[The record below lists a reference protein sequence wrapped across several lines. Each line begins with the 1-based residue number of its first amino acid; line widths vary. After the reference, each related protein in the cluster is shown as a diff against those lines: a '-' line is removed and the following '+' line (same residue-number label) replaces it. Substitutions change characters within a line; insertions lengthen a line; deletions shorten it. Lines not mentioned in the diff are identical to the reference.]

1 MTRLTP
7 PSPWDEAPAPSGVG
21 AGVSGIAATPA
32 AVAIPATGGGTGLA
46 RWWRRFARSRG
57 AVFGLVTLVAFVG
70 TALLADA
77 LAPYD
82 PLQQGVGPPLAGPS
96 LAHWAGTDSFGRDML
111 SRMIHGARIALA
123 VGLFSVLLSMVVGV
137 TLGLVAGY
145 YGGLVDAVIMRVM
158 DGLFAFPVIFLAIA
172 TMAIMGFGVR
182 NVIVAVA
189 VGFVPPFARVTRGD
203 VLAVKEEPY
212 VEAARLAGVGTFGIL
227 LRHVLPNVLA
237 PIIVQA
243 ALYVSGAI
251 LTEAGLSFLG
261 LGPPPPTPVW
271 GSMIAEGRNF
281 IVMAPHVSTIP
292 GLVLTVSVIGL
303 NLLGD
308 GLRDTL
314 DPRLRR

>member
-1 MTRLTP
+1 MALDAEGLTLP
-7 PSPWDEAPAPSGVG
+7 TPVETSAGSAPAS
-21 AGVSGIAATPA
+21 AGVRLWG
-32 AVAIPATGGGTGLA
+32 
-46 RWWRRFARSRG
+46 WWRRFARNRG
-57 AVFGLVTLVAFVG
+57 AIFGLVVLIGVVLLS
-70 TALLADA
+70 ALAPI

-82 PLQQGVGPPLAGPS
+82 PLAQGVGTPLQSPS
-96 LAHWAGTDSFGRDML
+96 LAHWAGTDSFGRDVL
-111 SRMIHGARIALA
+111 SRIIYGARIALV
-123 VGLFSVLLSMVVGV
+123 VGVVSVALAMVVGV

-145 YGGLVDAVIMRVM
+145 YGGWLDVVIMRVM
-158 DGLFAFPVIFLAIA
+158 DGLFAFPIIILAIA
-172 TMAIMGFGVR
+172 MMAIMGFGVT

-189 VGFVPPFARVTRGD
+189 VGFIAPFARVTRAD

-212 VEAARLAGVGTFGIL
+212 VEAARLAGVAGPAII

-243 ALYVSGAI
+243 ALRVSGAI
-251 LTEAGLSFLG
+251 ITEAGLSFLG

-281 IVMAPHVSTIP
+281 IVMAPHISTIP
-292 GLVLTVSVIGL
+292 GVALMLTIVGL

>member
-1 MTRLTP
+1 MARPL
-7 PSPWDEAPAPSGVG
+7 DVEALPAQAPVAAMAAPSVG
-21 AGVSGIAATPA
+21 TAR
-32 AVAIPATGGGTGLA
+32 
-46 RWWRRFARSRG
+46 RWWRRFARNRG
-57 AVFGLVTLVAFVG
+57 AVFGLGVFLAVVVM
-70 TALLADA
+70 ALFADV

-82 PLQQGVGPPLAGPS
+82 PVAQGVGPANEAPS
-96 LAHWAGTDSFGRDML
+96 RAHWAGTDSFGRDLL
-111 SRMIHGARIALA
+111 SRIIYGARIALA
-123 VGLFSVLLSMVVGV
+123 VGIVAVLLAMVVGV

-145 YGGLVDAVIMRVM
+145 YGGPVDAVIMRVM
-158 DGLFAFPVIFLAIA
+158 DGLFAFPIIILAIA
-172 TMAIMGFGVR
+172 MMAVMGFGVK
-182 NVIVAVA
+182 NVIIAVA
-189 VGFVPPFARVTRGD
+189 VGFIAPFARVTRAD

-212 VEAARLAGVGTFGIL
+212 IEAARLAGVSGPAIIA
-227 LRHVLPNVLA
+227 RHVLPNVLA

-243 ALYVSGAI
+243 ALRVSGAI
-251 LTEAGLSFLG
+251 ITEAGLSFLG

-292 GLVLTVSVIGL
+292 GIALMVTIVGL